1 MASKNYVDKTG
12 LLYIIT
18 KIKALLAGK
27 VDKVSGKQLSTNDYT
42 TAEKTKLSG
51 IAEGANKYTHPTS
64 AGNKHIPSG
73 GASGQILLWSADG
86 TAKWGEDKDTTYDV
100 FDPATADAAGTIG
113 LVPAPAAGAQGKYL
127 RADGSWQAPP
137 NTTYGAFK
145 GSTASE
151 AGGTGL
157 VPAPAAGTQAKY
169 LRADGTWQSP
179 PNTTYSPATT
189 AANGLMSSVD
199 KTKLD
204 GIAEG
209 ANKTTV
215 DAALSSTSTNPV
227 QNKAV
232 NTALAAK
239 APLASPNFTG
249 SPKAPTAAAG
259 TNSTQIAT
267 TAFVV
272 SAVSEAVADIT
283 SFGFEVVSALPAA
296 GAKGVI
302 YLMSNGGSGNNVY
315 DEYIWVNSKFEKI
328 GTTAV
333 DLSGYMLTAD
343 LVAITTSEIDA
354 MFA

>member
-12 LLYIIT
+12 LLYVIT

-27 VDKVSGKQLSTNDYT
+27 VDTVEGKGLSTNDYT
-42 TAEKTKLSG
+42 SAEKTKLSG

-64 AGNKHIPSG
+64 PGNKHIPAG
-73 GASGQILLWSADG
+73 GAAGQILRWGEAG
-86 TAKWGEDKDTTYDV
+86 TAEWGEDKDTTYS
-100 FDPATADAAGTIG
+100 PATA
-113 LVPAPAAGAQGKYL
+113 
-127 RADGSWQAPP
+127 
-137 NTTYGAFK
+137 
-145 GSTASE
+145 
-151 AGGTGL
+151 
-157 VPAPAAGTQAKY
+157 
-169 LRADGTWQSP
+169 
-179 PNTTYSPATT
+179 
-189 AANGLMSSVD
+189 AANGLMSGAD
-199 KTKLD
+199 KAKLD

-215 DAALSSTSTNPV
+215 DAALSPTSTNPV

-302 YLMSNGGSGNNVY
+302 YLMSNGGSGNNAY
-315 DEYIWVNSKFEKI
+315 DEFIWVNSKFEKI